1 MLEAITLDGSNI
13 SASIDAYVH
22 DYFIDCEGVFKKGNE
37 LDYEIVSKN
46 LIKIY
51 DGLTINKGRFLRI
64 YPGTYEEMKIDNSSP
79 DVKRIDLI
87 VIHFETDGVTETLD
101 IRVIKGENDGRKPKI
116 ISGDIFNGDLINQ
129 VELYAVHVDGIKD
142 FVVEDLRE
150 FIPTAADIKNGVGFY
165 CGETDSAVN
174 FGSYNEWLEN
184 GKPSI
189 LEEKEKK

>member
-37 LDYEIVSKN
+37 LDCEIVSKN
-46 LIKIY
+46 LIKLY
-51 DGLTINKGRFLRI
+51 DGLSINKGRFLRI
-64 YPGTYEEMKIDNSSP
+64 YPGTYEEIKIDNSSP

-87 VIHFETDGVTETLD
+87 VIHFETDGVTEMLD
-101 IRVIKGENDGRKPKI
+101 IRVLKGENDGKKPKI

-129 VELYAVHVDGIKD
+129 VELYAVHVDGIRD

-150 FIPTAADIKNGVGFY
+150 FIPTANDVKNGVGFFISEY
-165 CGETDSAVN
+165 ESSVN
-174 FGSYNEWLEN
+174 FGNYEEWLKN
-184 GKPSI
+184 GKPQM
-189 LEEKEKK
+189 